1 MTFIEWVS
9 AVVLTGYFACSTG
22 GGASLTGPSTSPP
35 LPAGSADVAI
45 QDFTYSP
52 ATVNIRVG
60 AAVRWTNYGPS
71 PHTTTSNVG
80 AWDSGQLN
88 PASGSGSYGGATQG
102 GTFQLT
108 FTRTGTYGYHCRIHP
123 PSLYPGFTGTV
134 VVTP

>member
-1 MTFIEWVS
+1 MTFVELVS
-9 AVVLTGYFACSTG
+9 AVVLIGYLACSTG
-22 GGASLTGPSTSPP
+22 SGASLTGPSTSPP

-71 PHTTTSNVG
+71 PHTTTSNTG

-88 PASGSGSYGGATQG
+88 PATGSTAG

-108 FTRTGTYGYHCRIHP
+108 
-123 PSLYPGFTGTV
+123 
-134 VVTP
+134 